1 MYIVIIL
8 VLGLVGQMIIEIA
21 HETGWIKV
29 SGEDK
34 TILASPATNDASPR
48 ASGDMVGLSN
58 PC

>member
-1 MYIVIIL
+1 
-8 VLGLVGQMIIEIA
+8 MIIEIA